1 MGCVQNSISSTAL
14 AGEVAEETAK
24 QDRKS
29 EGVRA
34 VWRVQ
39 ENSIGISIADQSFF
53 GGADAPHPLRPLWG
67 HLPRS
72 SVSFGNARVEEVLGG
87 QRLCS

>member
-1 MGCVQNSISSTAL
+1 MRGCIQKGASSTAL

-39 ENSIGISIADQSFF
+39 ENSIGVSIADQSFL
-53 GGADAPHPLRPLWG
+53 GGADAPHPLRLG
-67 HLPRS
+67 VFFKTQSHLPRY
-72 SVSFGNARVEEVLGG
+72 AVEELYGG
-87 QRLCS
+87 ERQCS